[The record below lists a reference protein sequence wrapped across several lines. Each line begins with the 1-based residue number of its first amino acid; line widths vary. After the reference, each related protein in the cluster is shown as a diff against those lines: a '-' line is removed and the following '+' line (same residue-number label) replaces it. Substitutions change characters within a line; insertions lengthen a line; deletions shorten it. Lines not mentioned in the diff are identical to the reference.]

1 MSLIQV
7 ALDTD
12 TLARLDAAAA
22 TCALSREDALRRAVD
37 CLVAWEQDFRA
48 DVAAGIAS
56 AERGELYPAAEVEKM
71 FATLRSTHTGK
82 VR

>member
-7 ALDTD
+7 DLDSD
-12 TLARLDAAAA
+12 TLARLDAAAT
-22 TCALSREDALRRAVD
+22 TCALSREDALRKAVD

-56 AERGELYPAAEVEKM
+56 ADRGELHPSGEVEEM
-71 FATLRSTHTGK
+71 FALIRATHTGK